1 MPNLILVTGA
11 TGTVGRTLT
20 KVLHAEGFAVRAATR
35 HIHTIPSSAG
45 VEAVPFDYA
54 DTNSFRHA
62 LEGVTGVFLV
72 SPPMEPEAQQLLA
85 PFVESAREAGVPH
98 LVFLSA
104 LGADEKE
111 GAPLRGVE
119 HAVID
124 SGIPWTI
131 LRPNFFMENFSSGF
145 LAPMIRDHGSIF
157 LAAGDGRTSF
167 VSTQD
172 IAEVATAAFRDGL
185 ADGEY
190 ALTGYEALDHAE
202 VAQAISMVIGR
213 DIAYHDISEEMML
226 QGARGQGLSE
236 GAVQYLGELYRGVR
250 AGQWAVVSD
259 DIRRVLNRN
268 PLGFHE
274 FLEANKTAWE

>member
-1 MPNLILVTGA
+1 M
-11 TGTVGRTLT
+11 
-20 KVLHAEGFAVRAATR
+20 KVLLAEGFAVRAATR

-54 DTNSFRHA
+54 DTNSFQHA

-85 PFVESAREAGVPH
+85 PFVESARDAGVPH

-104 LGADEKE
+104 LGADQNE

-145 LAPMIRDHGSIF
+145 LAPMIKDHGSIF
-157 LAAGDGRTSF
+157 LSAGDGRTSL
-167 VSTQD
+167 VSTED
-172 IAEVATAAFRDGL
+172 IADVATAAFRDGL
-185 ADGEY
+185 AGEEY
-190 ALTGYEALDHAE
+190 ALTGSEALDHTE
-202 VAQAISMVIGR
+202 VAQAISAVIGR
-213 DIAYHDISEEMML
+213 NIAYHDIPEELML
-226 QGARGQGLSE
+226 QGARGQGLPE
-236 GAVQYLGELYRGVR
+236 GSVQYLGELYRGVR
-250 AGQWAVVSD
+250 AGRWAVVSD
-259 DIRRVLNRN
+259 DIRRVIKRD
-268 PLGFHE
+268 PLSFQK
-274 FLEANKTAWE
+274 FLETNKAAWE